1 MISPSPHGG
10 FGMAQKTFVSLE
22 DDLDGGPADETVRF
36 GLDGSEYEIDLNQ
49 KNATRFRKQIAPF
62 VSHAR
67 AARRA
72 VRRPVR
78 TVASRRRSHAIRT
91 WALEQGI
98 DLSER
103 GRIPS
108 GVVEQYELAGRPRS
122 RR

>member
-1 MISPSPHGG
+1 
-10 FGMAQKTFVSLE
+10 
-22 DDLDGGPADETVRF
+22 VRF

-67 AARRA
+67 AVRRA

-78 TVASRRRSHAIRT
+78 TVASRRHSHAIRV
-91 WALEQGI
+91 WALQQGI
-98 DLSER
+98 ELSER

-108 GVVEQYELAGRPRS
+108 GVVEQYERTARRGS